1 MAKKPAA
8 KPDAN
13 ARKIYA
19 GRLNRNADTNRGFEQ
34 KAEQNADKPT
44 K

>member
-13 ARKIYA
+13 ARKSYA
-19 GRLNRNADTNRGFEQ
+19 GRRNRNDDTNRKFEQ
-34 KAEQNADKPT
+34 KDEQNADKPT